1 MRRLFL
7 LYVCAIMLI
16 ACGTPATTQPPP
28 PPTAMQPPPPPTA
41 TQPPPPTA
49 TQPPPPPTAT
59 PVPELCRE
67 RPVASGKA
75 PNSNELQPGGTRLRI
90 ARSDEMKHWVVD
102 DGLLL
107 DQAATPSLT
116 LSPDG
121 LPLLYLTAHAVD
133 GKRDGFAVSV
143 GNRDAT
149 TWRHCYANLVDFP
162 RWFAGVDPDV
172 VRISAQQYRIFLTG
186 NVQEGQRQLGIH
198 YADSSDGITWTYGGI
213 AFAPTESVIDS
224 MTFRIGDTWHMYVLP
239 MQGIDMIHATSTD
252 GKTFAQVSQAPRR
265 INGQPHV
272 FSQTWVFAEDDAP
285 PSAWVF
291 GFGPRGT
298 GISMATS
305 TDGETWSDLPDPI
318 NPIISVADGDSL
330 FVKDPAIVYF
340 GRQSGMN
347 QPFLVV
353 YATAIP

>member
-16 ACGTPATTQPPP
+16 ACGTPTTIQEPAP
-28 PPTAMQPPPPPTA
+28 PPTATQPPPPTA

-49 TQPPPPPTAT
+49 TQPPPPTETAA
-59 PVPELCRE
+59 PELCRE

-102 DGLLL
+102 DTVLL

-121 LPLLYLTAHAVD
+121 MPMLYMTAHAVD

-172 VRISAQQYRIFLTG
+172 VQISAQQYRIFLTG
-186 NVQEGQRQLGIH
+186 NVAEGQRQLGIH

-272 FSQTWVFAEDDAP
+272 FSQTWVFTEDDAP

-298 GISMATS
+298 GISMAMS
-305 TDGETWSDLPDPI
+305 QDGETWTDLQSNV
-318 NPIISVADGDSL
+318 NPILSVADGDHL

-340 GRQSGMN
+340 GRQSGMY